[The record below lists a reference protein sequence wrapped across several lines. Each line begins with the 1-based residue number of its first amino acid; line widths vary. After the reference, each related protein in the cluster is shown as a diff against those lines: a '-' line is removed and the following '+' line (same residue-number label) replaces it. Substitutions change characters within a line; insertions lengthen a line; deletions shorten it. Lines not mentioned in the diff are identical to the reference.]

1 MNKNKNIWQLT
12 EWEKT
17 RANHI
22 LDKGFI
28 SGIQKNTYN
37 SKSIKTPNNPIEKWA
52 KDLNRH
58 FSKEGI
64 QMANRH
70 MKRCSISLNTGKYK
84 SKPQ

>member
-1 MNKNKNIWQLT
+1 M
-12 EWEKT
+12 EWEKH
-17 RANHI
+17 HI

-28 SGIQKNTYN
+28 SRIQKNTYD

-64 QMANRH
+64 QMANRR